1 MTKLTKI
8 YLSTLL
14 LALVITACT
23 TAKVTPADPVKGTPA
38 TTNYIVDPRLTSAL
52 TTAQGVNAVTAAVDP
67 YSPLIDLG
75 LGTVAAVAAWFAKKK
90 NDKANA
96 ATLLTRTV
104 IQGVEA
110 SGSAEAKAAIEKHA
124 TLVGV
129 QGALSDMVYTVTK

>member
-23 TAKVTPADPVKGTPA
+23 TAKVTPANPATGTPA
-38 TTNYIVDPRLTSAL
+38 STNYIVDPRLTSAID
-52 TTAQGVNAVTAAVDP
+52 TAKGVVGVTAPVNPYAGAVD
-67 YSPLIDLG
+67 IG
-75 LGTVAAVAAWFAKKK
+75 LTAIAGIAAWVAKRK

-96 ATLLTRTV
+96 ATLLTKTV

-110 SGSAEAKAAIEKHA
+110 SGSAEAKTAIEKHA

-129 QGALSDMVYTVTK
+129 QGALSDLVYNVTK